1 MFSSLAEIVSRAES
15 TGRPIWRI
23 VLDEEVEDADTTGE
37 RVLERLGERLATMR
51 EAVERGLHSDAP
63 SVSGAGRR
71 GGRLRRGADRS
82 ERVSPFW
89 AVVARA
95 SHDGVNARMGTIV
108 RLPRGRRA
116 SPGGPLLRRGGLGLS
131 ETISFAGSRMRAWAG
146 DRPLASRR
154 GGRLS
159 GRPKRG
165 RYGGRGDRAA
175 RAAPPVSESVAFTL
189 QGMLGLIC
197 DPVGGLVEVP
207 CLTRNVSGAV
217 QAVAGS
223 ELALAGLH
231 FPIPADEVIDVM
243 GQIGNELDEKYR
255 ETAKGGLAA
264 GLVGGSPPRCGGTA
278 SKHERRARRRIRLG
292 PPTRQGIAWL
302 TVDPDPGR
310 GRFGVLDAKTATCV
324 IRYAPDGR
332 ACWIRSRRADD

>member
-1 MFSSLAEIVSRAES
+1 MFSSLAEIVARATS

-63 SVSGAGRR
+63 SVSGLLGGGARR
-71 GGRLRRGADRS
+71 FETWRGQGAS
-82 ERVSPFW
+82 VLGPFLGK
-89 AVVARA
+89 VVARA
-95 SHDGVNARMGTIV
+95 QATMEVNARMGTIV
-108 RLPRGRRA
+108 ATPTAGSSGILPA
-116 SPGGPLLRRGGLGLS
+116 VLFSAEEELGLS
-131 ETISFAGSRMRAWAG
+131 EDDLVRGLLVAAGVGQVIVARASVSGAAG
-146 DRPLASRR
+146 GCQAETGSAAAMAAGALTALR
-154 GGRLS
+154 GG
-159 GRPKRG
+159 GP
-165 RYGGRGDRAA
+165 AQ
-175 RAAPPVSESVAFTL
+175 VSESVAFTL

-217 QAVAGS
+217 QAAAAS

-243 GQIGNELDEKYR
+243 GQIGAEMDEKYR

-264 GLVGGSPPRCGGTA
+264 TA
-278 SKHERRARRRIRLG
+278 TGRRLAASVRWDGPGFENTNAARARDLADTG
-292 PPTRQGIAWL
+292 PAPAA
-302 TVDPDPGR
+302 DPDG
-310 GRFGVLDAKTATCV
+310 GESHG
-324 IRYAPDGR
+324 
-332 ACWIRSRRADD
+332 